1 MTGDAAPTA
10 PPWSMPP
17 TPPTGARRRR
27 MAWIV
32 VLVAVLG
39 LIVISAVAGTV
50 LFVDRTLPPLEA
62 ATDFLDD
69 LAKGRAVR
77 AADQLCANDR
87 DDAVSALRLITR
99 NFPGG
104 EEITTN
110 PLTVDREGDRATV
123 EYTINARGS
132 GTDRTY
138 DLGMRLEGGDWRA
151 CPSDTLR

>member
-1 MTGDAAPTA
+1 
-10 PPWSMPP
+10 
-17 TPPTGARRRR
+17 
-27 MAWIV
+27 
-32 VLVAVLG
+32 
-39 LIVISAVAGTV
+39 V

-99 NFPGG
+99 HFPGG
-104 EEITTN
+104 EDITTN

-123 EYTINARGS
+123 EYTINSRGS
-132 GTDRTY
+132 GSDRTY
-138 DLGMRLEGGDWRA
+138 DLGMRLEDGDWRA